1 MYRLNLKDAVV
12 LEGVDHFQRVHG
24 MNMFEYMEKDPTFNK
39 AFNEGMVALSII
51 TMKKIMEI
59 YKGFEG
65 LASLVDVGGGTG
77 GCLNMIVSK
86 YPSIKGIN
94 FDLPHVVQTAPTY
107 PGTHF
112 LKYSMSLVGDE
123 KKKPRKSNR
132 PRNQTDTESKIG

>member
-1 MYRLNLKDAVV
+1 MYRLNLKDAV
-12 LEGVDHFQRVHG
+12 LEGSNDIFHG

-39 AFNEGMVALSII
+39 ATNEGMVGFSTII
-51 TMKKIMEI
+51 MKKILEI

-86 YPSIKGIN
+86 YPSIKAIN

-107 PGTHF
+107 PGTNL
-112 LKYSMSLVGDE
+112 LKINIKDI
-123 KKKPRKSNR
+123 
-132 PRNQTDTESKIG
+132 DI